1 MTWEGMGLRFKSQ
14 TDADLET
21 PSAPDDLLPPTDLNL
36 IDQRL
41 AMSSGLSSAAGANS
55 EAHPAPRRS
64 VLNNPRTQVTGVF
77 VIQDQRSL
85 ASPDILHT
93 F

>member
-41 AMSSGLSSAAGANS
+41 AMSSGLSSAAAGDA
-55 EAHPAPRRS
+55 
-64 VLNNPRTQVTGVF
+64 GG
-77 VIQDQRSL
+77 RSL
-85 ASPDILHT
+85 VAFGVDNGVSGSPT
-93 F
+93 GS